1 MPRPVNFYSE
11 GIKLAGDLFLPG
23 NLHAGEKA
31 KRHRAVSRLYGRAEP
46 LPFAIARVLTDAGY
60 AVLTFDYKGWGD
72 SEGPLN
78 RLAPYSRAPAHMA
91 FLGFP

>member
-1 MPRPVNFYSE
+1 MRVKKRS
-11 GIKLAGDLFLPG
+11 GIVLCHGYTGVRNLYLPD
-23 NLHAGEKA
+23 
-31 KRHRAVSRLYGRAEP
+31 
-46 LPFAIARVLTDAGY
+46 IARVLTDAGY

>member
-1 MPRPVNFYSE
+1 MRVKKRS
-11 GIKLAGDLFLPG
+11 GIVLCHGYTGVRNLYLP
-23 NLHAGEKA
+23 
-31 KRHRAVSRLYGRAEP
+31 
-46 LPFAIARVLTDAGY
+46 AIARVLTDAGY

-91 FLGFP
+91 LLGFP